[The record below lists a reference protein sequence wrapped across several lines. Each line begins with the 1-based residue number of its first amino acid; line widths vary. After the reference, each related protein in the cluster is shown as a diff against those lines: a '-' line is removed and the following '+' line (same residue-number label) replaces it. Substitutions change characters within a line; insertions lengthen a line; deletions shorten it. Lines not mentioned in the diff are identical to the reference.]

1 MDQEK
6 KSRKKAP
13 RKRSLLLAVDIGN
26 TQTVL
31 GLFDKNALLYEW
43 RLRTAVDATED
54 EWGVFIYELFKMAKI
69 DFDVVRDC
77 IISCVVPPVLHSME
91 RFCEKYLSIKP
102 LIVGPG
108 IKTGMPILYD
118 NPKEVGADRI
128 VNAVAAYEETRDATI
143 VIDFGTATTFDYVS
157 EKGEY
162 LGGAICPGVMISC
175 EALFQK
181 ASKLPRPQIF
191 VRPKS
196 IIGKNTIDS
205 MNAGIIFGYA
215 GLVEGI
221 VKRFEKESGRSL
233 KTIATGG
240 LATIIAPVCPAIQA
254 VDPHL
259 TLKGLKILFER
270 NQ

>member
-1 MDQEK
+1 MTQGKKPRK
-6 KSRKKAP
+6 KSPK
-13 RKRSLLLAVDIGN
+13 KRSSLLAVDIGN

-31 GLFDKNALLYEW
+31 GLFDGDILIREW

-54 EWGVFIYELFKMAKI
+54 EWGVFIYELFEMEQI
-69 DFDVVRDC
+69 SFSVVKNC

-91 RFCEKYLSIKP
+91 RFCERYLDITP

-118 NPKEVGADRI
+118 NPREVGADRI
-128 VNAVAAYEETRDATI
+128 VNAVAAYEETTDATV

-196 IIGKNTIDS
+196 IVGKNTIDS

-221 VKRFEKESGRSL
+221 VKRFEKEAGRSL

-240 LATIIAPVCPAIQA
+240 LATIISPVCPAIQS